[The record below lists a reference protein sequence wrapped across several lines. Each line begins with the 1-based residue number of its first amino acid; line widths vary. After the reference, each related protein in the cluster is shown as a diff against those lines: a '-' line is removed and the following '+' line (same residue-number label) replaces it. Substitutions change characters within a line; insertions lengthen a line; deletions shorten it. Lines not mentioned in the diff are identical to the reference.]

1 MALRH
6 IRLTRR
12 AAVTISAA
20 IKYFLAKKR
29 YYMIKQCIEPE
40 KIERSL
46 FVSMLRS
53 SSQANR
59 SSLYHEFQ
67 MFNGNQEDNDSHR
80 SICDNQKSQ
89 LEIAERIK
97 LIQKKNMIDMLTLF
111 RQESGE
117 LRKLKEDRNSE

>member
-1 MALRH
+1 
-6 IRLTRR
+6 
-12 AAVTISAA
+12 
-20 IKYFLAKKR
+20 
-29 YYMIKQCIEPE
+29 
-40 KIERSL
+40 
-46 FVSMLRS
+46 
-53 SSQANR
+53 
-59 SSLYHEFQ
+59 